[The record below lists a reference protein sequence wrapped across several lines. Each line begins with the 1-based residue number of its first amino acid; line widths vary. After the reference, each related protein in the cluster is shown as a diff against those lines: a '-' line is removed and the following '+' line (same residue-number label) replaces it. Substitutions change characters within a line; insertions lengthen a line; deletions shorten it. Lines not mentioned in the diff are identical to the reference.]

1 MKMAIDNTSDIYPS
15 KYVSSAD
22 LKGRR
27 VTVTIREISF
37 ELMKDRNGI
46 EQRKPVLHFKEAKK
60 GWIVNKTN
68 WKTLQTISKNYHDW
82 IGKTIELQS
91 IPTALG
97 DSIMASIVGAN
108 GNSGFVAASAPKA
121 AEVVPTGIDP
131 DDDVPDSFE
140 PDDVPD
146 EKLPF

>member
-1 MKMAIDNTSDIYPS
+1 MTIDNTSDIYPS
-15 KYVSSAD
+15 KYVGSAD

-46 EQRKPVLHFKEAKK
+46 ELRKPVLHFKEAKK

-68 WKTLQTISKNYHDW
+68 WKKLQTISKNYHDW
-82 IGKTIELQS
+82 IGKTLELQS

-97 DSIMASIVGAN
+97 DSIMASIVSAN
-108 GNSGFVAASAPKA
+108 GNGGSLVAEA
-121 AEVVPTGIDP
+121 VPAGIDP

>member
-1 MKMAIDNTSDIYPS
+1 MTIDNTSDIYPS

-46 EQRKPVLHFKEAKK
+46 ELRKPVLHFKEAKK

-68 WKTLQTISKNYHDW
+68 WKKLQTISKNYHDW
-82 IGKTIELQS
+82 IGKTLELQS
-91 IPTALG
+91 ITTALG
-97 DSIMASIVGAN
+97 DSIMASIVSGNGAA
-108 GNSGFVAASAPKA
+108 FAASVPQAG
-121 AEVVPTGIDP
+121 EVVPAGIDP

-140 PDDVPD
+140 PEDVPD

>member
-1 MKMAIDNTSDIYPS
+1 MSIDNTSDIYPS
-15 KYVSSAD
+15 KYISSAD

-27 VTVTIREISF
+27 VTVTIREMNF
-37 ELMKDRNGI
+37 VTLKDRNGI
-46 EQRKPVLHFKEAKK
+46 EQRKPVLYFTKGTK
-60 GWIVNKTN
+60 GWVVNKTN

-82 IGKTIELQS
+82 IGKTLELQS

-97 DSIMASIVGAN
+97 GSIVASVVSAN
-108 GNSGFVAASAPKA
+108 GNGGSLVAEA
-121 AEVVPTGIDP
+121 VPAGIDP